1 MKKKV
6 DRREPSAA
14 SLREIPEVDV
24 SKLRRVGSRGRYA
37 HLATGNMVHAVVVD
51 ADLWEHFGSVKAVNA
66 ALRAF
71 VEAQHLIDAE
81 RKATK
86 KGRAA

>member
-1 MKKKV
+1 MKKRV

-24 SKLRRVGSRGRYA
+24 ARMRRVPKRGRYA
-37 HLATGNMVHAVVVD
+37 HLATGTMTHAVVVD
-51 ADLWEHFGSVKAVNA
+51 ADLWAHFGSTKSVNA

-71 VEAQHLIDAE
+71 VEAKEAIEAE
-81 RKATK
+81 RRGGRR
-86 KGRAA
+86 GRAA

>member
-14 SLREIPEVDV
+14 SLRAIPEVDF
-24 SKLRRVGSRGRYA
+24 SRMRRVGSRGRYA
-37 HLATGNMVHAVVVD
+37 HLATGSMAQAVVVD
-51 ADLWEHFGSVKAVNA
+51 SDLWEHFGSPKAINA

-71 VEAQHLIDAE
+71 VEAQRSIDAE
-81 RKATK
+81 RRGQK

>member
-14 SLREIPEVDV
+14 SLREIPEVDPTRM
-24 SKLRRVGSRGRYA
+24 RRLPQRGRYA
-37 HLATGNMVHAVVVD
+37 HLATGVMAHAVIVD
-51 ADLWEHFGSVKAVNA
+51 ADLWEHFGSAKSVNA

-71 VEAQHLIDAE
+71 VEATRLIEAD
-81 RKATK
+81 RKGSR
-86 KGRAA
+86 KGHAA

>member
-6 DRREPSAA
+6 DRRGPSAA

-24 SKLRRVGSRGRYA
+24 RKLRRVGPRGRYA
-37 HLATGNMVHAVVVD
+37 HLATGDMVHAVVVD
-51 ADLWEHFGSVKAVNA
+51 ADLWEHFGSAKGINA

-71 VEAQHLIDAE
+71 VEAQRLIDAE
-81 RKATK
+81 RRKTN
-86 KGRAA
+86 KGRAV

>member
-6 DRREPSAA
+6 DRRGPSAA

-24 SKLRRVGSRGRYA
+24 KRLRRVGVRGRYA
-37 HLATGNMVHAVVVD
+37 HLATGAMVHAVIVD
-51 ADLWEHFGSVKAVNA
+51 ADLWEHFGSARSVNA

-71 VEAQHLIDAE
+71 VEAQRLIDAE
-81 RKATK
+81 RKGAH

>member
-6 DRREPSAA
+6 DRREPTAA

-24 SKLRRVGSRGRYA
+24 RRLRRIPGRGRYA
-37 HLATGNMVHAVVVD
+37 HLATGQMVHAVVVD
-51 ADLWEHFGSVKAVNA
+51 TDLWEHFGSAKSVNA

-71 VEAQHLIDAE
+71 VEAQRLINAE
-81 RKATK
+81 RRGAR